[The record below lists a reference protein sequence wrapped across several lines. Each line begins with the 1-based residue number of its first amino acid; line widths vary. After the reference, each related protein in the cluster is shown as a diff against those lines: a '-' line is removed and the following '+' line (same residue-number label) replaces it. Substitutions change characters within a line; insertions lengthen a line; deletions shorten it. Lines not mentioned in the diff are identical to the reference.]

1 MYNEAD
7 TRAKLIDPRLH
18 AAGWDEKRIK
28 RDHPF
33 TKADYLLHYNP
44 ALPLAVVEAK
54 EEVVHPV
61 DGLQRQAKRYSQK
74 FRLRFAYSTNGHA
87 IVEFDFTTQVQQSL
101 TAFPSPDELHLRH
114 RDYLAAAPPPPPWW
128 PGRCASDSRHAS
140 AARSGRSTPSN
151 STPMVLAVV
160 GVRGRGGRRWR
171 LRWGDAS
178 GARG

>member
-74 FRLRFAYSTNGHA
+74 FLRGQRRWAPRCITSA
-87 IVEFDFTTQVQQSL
+87 RTT
-101 TAFPSPDELHLRH
+101 
-114 RDYLAAAPPPPPWW
+114 
-128 PGRCASDSRHAS
+128 
-140 AARSGRSTPSN
+140 
-151 STPMVLAVV
+151 
-160 GVRGRGGRRWR
+160 VRGT
-171 LRWGDAS
+171 S
-178 GARG
+178 S